1 MKRFLGI
8 IWTVVVLLGVNVSMM
23 AQSATT
29 SIESGYYYIYAN
41 GSETQAIENMNL
53 FLRWDPLERGNAA
66 FIFHLQKADDGE
78 DQYWMQSL
86 VDSSWFY
93 GCTNYYITEMR
104 ANENDKRT
112 IRFVAQDDGTFKIRP
127 TESRADLTGGN
138 EQYNFFQPQDTRTDV
153 TPHDYHPLAQWSGSS
168 WTVEKVPDYE
178 LTTAELNIDLTK
190 ALDCINN
197 AFKYTTSSEKLI
209 TNGNAKD
216 ESTGDGSQFLSV
228 CQRIDDTNSSFANL
242 IDGNT
247 ATYFQSTWDNSMV
260 SPQWIQVDAGKE
272 LDAFQLKIG
281 IRDGFWG
288 SAEQCTN
295 FSLFATN
302 DMTTANNLNAV
313 SIDQVESDP
322 NWTRIGNYTFSTD
335 KSLAYG
341 DGNWNKKQ
349 LQIVSD
355 LTDRY
360 LTKNF
365 ILPDGKYRYL
375 RFYVNQTVIPQSENQ
390 EFTLGELQMYEN
402 TNVTVNSNVATEV
415 ENLKGLIAKTKILIS
430 SNTGT
435 STDVQALE
443 DAIAAI
449 KNKTSQAQNDYQA
462 LIDSISSLNLVLMPG
477 ENPGYND
484 STKVKTYKAAFAAA
498 EAATH
503 EEHTD
508 AEFVNLGNQLRAALA
523 DVKNSVISVTDGYY
537 NLVSG
542 YPAFFSHQGVEKAM
556 CGMYDHTMAWTTY
569 NMKDPLQLFKVTKL
583 SDGNYSIQNIGT
595 GEFIGSVDGTS
606 QTVPSTSEQTVDQ
619 IFAHLN
625 NSAEY
630 NIYNK
635 NNNASYNTN
644 NYTDGNGVSG
654 NIVPWTAGAGTTSS
668 WFLVKVEDEKL
679 IDSLTEAAPLG
690 QCKYHATEELAT
702 AQPIYEQIFR
712 YNADRTKG
720 LITNA
725 DDNDPDNNQLW
736 GTQEPTA
743 NYSSY
748 TNLIDGDLNT
758 CFQSTWSSSVATSP
772 QWLQVDLKDHP
783 VQNFQFYFGL
793 RNGIWGALEQWSDIT
808 VYATNDEALAKDE
821 NIKTIDQVQT
831 YDGWEEIGE
840 YQLPTDLAK
849 NNSNGS
855 DRGFYYS
862 INRMDQ
868 AYRFLRFFVNST
880 YSPQANMMFT
890 IGEFQVY
897 ENILDEANSPYV
909 YIEGLKDAGDNLAI
923 QIKNVKEALT
933 AGSITQEELDKLI
946 EARKAV
952 SALVPN
958 AAPLEELLASTKS
971 YVNKFE
977 AGEKYGDVTSDQWT
991 AIQNAITEAEGYDHS
1006 WPKKEDLDQRYQNL
1020 TNALTT
1026 FKSQQIQFQPN
1037 KWYYIVNQDNT
1048 RTGSAEIDHVPGGGD
1063 IYSTFCYGN
1072 VIYAASDNTQE
1083 AQGNWGINNDNAV
1096 KWGYYVHDTKEAVY
1110 QTMIDPHTMW
1120 RFVPIEGQAGV
1131 YAIQNRANGKYMS
1144 NYTGDT
1150 HTWVALTDEPKAYN
1164 TILLGSGQ
1172 YELLPPGASYALQAA
1187 GDGHLYSWSSSDEAY
1202 NNQWAWTFE
1211 AVPDGNDLEFV
1222 QIQIPDNSIQIISLP
1237 YALNSEELADYNTE
1251 SGIQT
1256 YAIKSF
1262 DVSES
1267 GDSTLSLIKK
1277 KTFEAG
1283 EPFVLVANNYAAY
1296 DPGKV
1301 TTIFFAITPPETFSN
1316 EGKTVNGLT
1325 ASLDYTVAPKIGL
1338 GYFVNSAITGS
1349 TLKTGFDGHTGYID
1363 PKSVVDSNPDVKA
1376 DLVIKLNGTGV
1387 TSVNAVVDNNRQTVN
1402 VYSIDGKLLKRNVKF
1417 NEVQRNLGKGIY
1429 VIGKKK
1435 ILIK

>member
-8 IWTVVVLLGVNVSMM
+8 IGMVVALLGVNVSML
-23 AQSATT
+23 AQTGTT

-86 VDSSWFY
+86 ADSSWFY

-104 ANENDKRT
+104 AKESDKRT
-112 IRFVAQDDGTFKIRP
+112 IRFVPQDDGTFKIRP
-127 TESRADLTGGN
+127 TESRPDLTGEN
-138 EQYNFFQPQDTRTDV
+138 EQYNFFLPQDTRTDV
-153 TPHDYHPLAQWSGSS
+153 TPYDYHPLAQWSGSS
-168 WTVEKVPDYE
+168 WTIEKVPDYE
-178 LTTAELNIDLTK
+178 LTTAELNINLNK
-190 ALDCINN
+190 ALDCLTS
-197 AFKYTTSSEKLI
+197 AFKYTTSSEELI

-228 CQRIDDTNSSFANL
+228 CQRTDDASSSFANL
-242 IDGNT
+242 IDRNT
-247 ATYFQSTWDNSMV
+247 STYFQSTWDNSMV

-281 IRDGFWG
+281 VRDGVWG
-288 SAEQCTN
+288 SAEQWTN
-295 FSLFATN
+295 VSLFATN
-302 DMTTANNLNAV
+302 DMTTANNLNVA
-313 SIDQVESDP
+313 SIDQVEANP
-322 NWTRIGNYTFSTD
+322 NWTRIGDYTFSTD
-335 KSLAYG
+335 KSLVYG
-341 DGNWNKKQ
+341 SGNWNKQQ

-375 RFYVNQTVIPQSENQ
+375 RFYVNQTAIPQSDNKD
-390 EFTLGELQMYEN
+390 FTLGELQMYEN

-415 ENLKGLIAKTKILIS
+415 ENLKGLIAKTKNLIL

-435 STDVQALE
+435 STDVKALE

-449 KNKTSQAQNDYQA
+449 KNKSSQAQIDYQA
-462 LIDSISSLNLVLMPG
+462 LIDSISSLNLVLLPG

-508 AEFVNLGNQLRAALA
+508 AEFVNLGNQLRGALV
-523 DVKNSVISVTDGYY
+523 DVKNSVIPVTDGYY

-542 YPAFFSHQGVEKAM
+542 YPAFFTHQGVKKAM

-569 NMKDPLQLFKVTKL
+569 NTKDPLQLFKVTKL
-583 SDGNYSIQNIGT
+583 SEGNYSIQNIGT
-595 GEFIGSVDGTS
+595 GEFIGSADGTS

-619 IFAHLN
+619 IFSHLD
-625 NSAEY
+625 NSAEF

-644 NYTDGNGVSG
+644 NYTDGDGVSG
-654 NIVPWTAGAGTTSS
+654 NIVPWAAGAGTTSS
-668 WFLVKVEDEKL
+668 WFIIKVKDAKL
-679 IDSLTEAAPLG
+679 IDSLTEAAPAGLRNY
-690 QCKYHATEELAT
+690 QATQELAI
-702 AQPIYEQIFR
+702 AQPIYEQMFR
-712 YNADRTKG
+712 YNIDHTKG

-736 GTQEPTA
+736 GTQEPSA
-743 NYSSY
+743 VYSSY
-748 TNLIDGDLNT
+748 THLIDGDLNS
-758 CFQSTWSSSVATSP
+758 CFQSTWQSSVASPP

-793 RNGIWGALEQWSDIT
+793 RDGIWGALEQWSDIT
-808 VYATNDEALAKDE
+808 VYATNEEALAKDE

-831 YDGWEEIGE
+831 YDGWKKIGE

-855 DRGFYYS
+855 GRGFYYS

-890 IGEFQVY
+890 IGEFQIY

-909 YIEGLKDAGDNLAI
+909 YIDGLKNAGDNLAL
-923 QIKNVKEALT
+923 QIKNVKESLT
-933 AGSITQEELDKLI
+933 TNSITQEELDKLI

-958 AAPLEELLASTKS
+958 AAPLEELLTSTKT

-1020 TNALTT
+1020 TNALST
-1026 FKSQQIQFQPN
+1026 FKSQQIQFEPN

-1072 VIYAASDNTQE
+1072 VAYAASDNTQA
-1083 AQGNWGINNDNAV
+1083 AQGNWGINNYNAV

-1120 RFVPIEGQAGV
+1120 RFVPIEGQTGV

-1150 HTWVALTDEPKAYN
+1150 HTWIALTDEPKAYN

-1187 GDGHLYSWSSSDEAY
+1187 GDGYLYSWSSNDEAY

-1211 AVPDGNDLEFV
+1211 AVPSGDDLEFV
-1222 QIQIPDNSIQIISLP
+1222 QLQIPDNSIQIISLP
-1237 YALNSEELADYNTE
+1237 YVLNSEELADYNTE

-1296 DPGKV
+1296 DVSNV
-1301 TTIFFAITPPETFSN
+1301 TTTVFAVVPPESFSFEN
-1316 EGKTVNGLT
+1316 KTVNGLT
-1325 ASLDYTVAPKIGL
+1325 STLDYVVAPKIGL
-1338 GYFVNSAITGS
+1338 GYFVNSVIKGS
-1349 TLKTGFDGHTGYID
+1349 TSETGFAGHTGYVD
-1363 PKSVVDSNPDVKA
+1363 LKAVVDADPNTKA

-1387 TSVNAVVDNNRQTVN
+1387 TSVKGIIANNEKLVN
-1402 VYSIDGKLLKRNVKF
+1402 VYSIDGKLLKQNVK
-1417 NEVQRNLGKGIY
+1417 NADAQRNLSKGVY

-1435 ILIK
+1435 VLIK